1 MKCFFI
7 LIIILQFV
15 TSNIFLVK
23 VSNQTYEA
31 NDILKEEHS
40 SALYE
45 KLRYGSEDYIEDN
58 DDNKGLDEGDQSLN
72 KSRIKDILLK
82 IGLPKRKLFLI
93 GKAIFFCHFWGQF
106 MWSQILQ
113 SSITNYGKLIV
124 LFKKGKK

>member
-45 KLRYGSEDYIEDN
+45 KLRYGSEDYIEEN
-58 DDNKGLDEGDQSLN
+58 DDDTGLDEGDQSLN
-72 KSRIKDILLK
+72 KSRIKDFPLK
-82 IGLPKRKLFLI
+82 NVSPKKKKLFLI
-93 GKAIFFCHFWGQF
+93 GKAIYFCHF
-106 MWSQILQ
+106 
-113 SSITNYGKLIV
+113 
-124 LFKKGKK
+124 

>member
-45 KLRYGSEDYIEDN
+45 KLRYGSEDYIEEN
-58 DDNKGLDEGDQSLN
+58 DDDTGLDEGDQSLN
-72 KSRIKDILLK
+72 KSRRFSCKNCITKKKETFSD
-82 IGLPKRKLFLI
+82 RKGNLFLPFS
-93 GKAIFFCHFWGQF
+93 GAV
-106 MWSQILQ
+106 MWFQ
-113 SSITNYGKLIV
+113 
-124 LFKKGKK
+124 